1 MKEAAWGAEKDMAE
15 WSLVPRQMDFHLWVV
30 GGVSVWRRRVGD
42 MGVEYHSAGVGKLW
56 KLWAL
61 VGVRIVVRRATS
73 HVRVRDCIVTVLY
86 KYG

>member
-1 MKEAAWGAEKDMAE
+1 LRIGVWSRGRWISTFGWWGV
-15 WSLVPRQMDFHLWVV
+15 LVC
-30 GGVSVWRRRVGD
+30 GGEELGIWGF
-42 MGVEYHSAGVGKLW
+42 EYHSAGVGKLW

-61 VGVRIVVRRATS
+61 VGVRMVVRRAMS